1 MSCQNPAME
10 RGTSAS
16 GGERVVAAVRGAAWR
31 QRGDAAP
38 DSRSLSERGRADAGT
53 SRRIGGGADSIA
65 AALEFLEAFRR
76 THDLG
81 GESLVAL
88 IREGRR

>member
-1 MSCQNPAME
+1 MT
-10 RGTSAS
+10 RVTRAS
-16 GGERVVAAVRGAAWR
+16 GGGRVDEAVRGAAR
-31 QRGDAAP
+31 RHRDDSACDSRSAPRPDRGDAG
-38 DSRSLSERGRADAGT
+38 E

-65 AALEFLEAFRR
+65 AAIEFLEAFRR